1 MVVIES
7 NRALL
12 IEIICFRF
20 ETLHRLSYGL
30 LRMHPRAEI
39 VNESLFFSANLKNA
53 SWYVLAIGCALQD
66 GTKFNLVAM
75 NQMHFPFQT
84 WACARK

>member
-12 IEIICFRF
+12 IEIICFGF

-39 VNESLFFSANLKNA
+39 VNESLFFSANLKKCQLVRIGYWVRTA
-53 SWYVLAIGCALQD
+53 GWY
-66 GTKFNLVAM
+66 
-75 NQMHFPFQT
+75 
-84 WACARK
+84 

>member
-1 MVVIES
+1 MVGIES

-20 ETLHRLSYGL
+20 ETLRRLSYGL

-39 VNESLFFSANLKNA
+39 VIESFFFL
-53 SWYVLAIGCALQD
+53 LL
-66 GTKFNLVAM
+66 T
-75 NQMHFPFQT
+75 
-84 WACARK
+84 